1 MKISRYKISS
11 IIVLFIFYS
20 FGIRAQGTLTL
31 LGQLNLPG
39 MSYDV
44 WGYVDTSS
52 GKEYAIVGN
61 NGLTIIDVSD
71 PMNPVQV
78 ANLNTVPDFDI
89 KVWSNYAY
97 CVTGGPGTGSIVN
110 IADPANPVIVNTF
123 PSSHNIFI
131 DDNGYMYA
139 EYPGLIIYDL
149 NPDPV
154 NPVMI
159 WTDSTTDGHDASV
172 IGNRLF
178 DFHGTSGTYI
188 YDVCNPASPLLLGS
202 ITDPAIQYHH
212 NGWTSKDGNYLY
224 ICDELAVA
232 PSPDI
237 TVWDISNPDSAIKVG
252 SFTDNSAI
260 VHNLFVIG
268 DYAYAS
274 YYTAGLRV
282 FDLTDP
288 TSPTI
293 ADEYDTSPLS
303 GEVFGGAFGVY
314 PFALNN
320 KIFVLD
326 EDSGLFIFNVT
337 DTISGNCSANFIFCT
352 DSSLTVIFKDFSSSA
367 AFWSWD
373 FNEDSIIDTTIQN
386 LSWTFAAPGSYNVCL
401 TISDSTLT
409 CSDTICKIVTI
420 IPVSCFADFAFFTDS
435 SSLTVTFNDSS
446 SNVFSWNWDFNGDG
460 ITDTTIPNPAWT
472 FPFPGSYNVC
482 LTIGDSGFCSDSI
495 CKLVI
500 VMPTGIDQYSIINPE
515 YSRLEVYPNPNT
527 GKFFV
532 TITNKEFQQNRGI
545 HLIRVLSITGQLL
558 YEEEISPAGR
568 RVKQSDGLIIR
579 KFDLTSRPQ
588 GIYILQLVTEKE
600 VIHRR
605 FLLLKSQY

>member
-1 MKISRYKISS
+1 MKRYHYKISS
-11 IIVLFIFYS
+11 IIVLFIFHS
-20 FGIRAQGTLTL
+20 FGVKAQGTLSL

-44 WGYVDTSS
+44 WGYIDTSS

-71 PMNPVQV
+71 PVNPVQV

-97 CVTGGPGTGSIVN
+97 CVTGGSGTAYIVN
-110 IADPANPVIVNTF
+110 IADPANPAIVNTF

-159 WTDSTTDGHDASV
+159 WTDSTTGGHDASV

-178 DFHGTSGTYI
+178 DFHGNTGTYI
-188 YDVCNPASPLLLGS
+188 YDICNPANPVLLGS
-202 ITDPAIQYHH
+202 ITDSAIQYHH
-212 NGWTSKDGNYLY
+212 HGWPSKDGNYLY

-237 TVWDISNPDSAIKVG
+237 TIWDISNPATPVKVG
-252 SFTDNSAI
+252 SFSDIDAT

-303 GEVFGGAFGVY
+303 GESFGGAFGVY

-326 EDSGLFIFNVT
+326 VDSGLFIFNVT
-337 DTISGNCSANFIFCT
+337 DTII
-352 DSSLTVIFKDFSSSA
+352 
-367 AFWSWD
+367 
-373 FNEDSIIDTTIQN
+373 
-386 LSWTFAAPGSYNVCL
+386 
-401 TISDSTLT
+401 
-409 CSDTICKIVTI
+409 
-420 IPVSCFADFAFFTDS
+420 
-435 SSLTVTFNDSS
+435 
-446 SNVFSWNWDFNGDG
+446 
-460 ITDTTIPNPAWT
+460 
-472 FPFPGSYNVC
+472 
-482 LTIGDSGFCSDSI
+482 
-495 CKLVI
+495 
-500 VMPTGIDQYSIINPE
+500 MPTGIDQYSILSTQDNQ
-515 YSRLEVYPNPNT
+515 LEVYPNPNK

-532 TITNKEFQQNRGI
+532 TITNKKFQQNRGI

-558 YEEEISPAGR
+558 YEEEILLVGR
-568 RVKQSDGLIIR
+568 QVKQSGSRLVIK
-579 KFDLTSRPQ
+579 KFDLTSWPQ
-588 GIYILQLVTEKE
+588 GIYVLQLVTEKA
-600 VIHRR
+600 VIHRK
-605 FLLLKSQY
+605 FILLKSHY